1 MRTQRLRTKRLQF
14 MLTRE
19 EVNLLD
25 DFRFQWRIPS
35 RAAAVRE
42 LISRGEETKLANIL
56 FTIELAR
63 RLDGTAVTALTPSAP

>member
-1 MRTQRLRTKRLQF
+1 

-42 LISRGEETKLANIL
+42 LLSRGLATPNGGKSIN
-56 FTIELAR
+56 FGVGGKTPR
-63 RLDGTAVTALTPSAP
+63 RRR

>member
-42 LISRGEETKLANIL
+42 LLSRGLATDRSPNGGKSIN
-56 FTIELAR
+56 FGVGGKTPR
-63 RLDGTAVTALTPSAP
+63 RRR